1 MSKINALLANRDA
14 VVAFIGGYNA
24 EHNVPCP
31 SKVIAENFVA
41 VDIKKLLPL
50 LKEDGAIAS
59 EKGRYGGYM
68 TVDFANV
75 RAANKAEKKT
85 TPRAKKVKDP
95 EAAIVVAKKA
105 IKSAKSKV
113 KTETVIPDGADLAG
127 NVGGETVSTEEAQ
140 SHLEAVREIVKN
152 YKKKPVETEIEEE
165 EEDVKPLSFGPSE
178 DEIAQIE
185 EESDEEYDMLIN
197 DMNDIV
203 SRNAFSEA

>member
-1 MSKINALLANRDA
+1 MSKINALLANREA

-31 SKVIAENFVA
+31 SKVIAEKFVT

-75 RAANKAEKKT
+75 RAANKAEKKAA
-85 TPRAKKVKDP
+85 PRAKKVKDP

-113 KTETVIPDGADLAG
+113 KTETVIPEGADLAG
-127 NVGGETVSTEEAQ
+127 NVGVEAVPAEEAQ

-165 EEDVKPLSFGPSE
+165 EEDVQPLSFGPTD

-185 EESDEEYDMLIN
+185 EENDEEYDMLIN

-203 SRNAFSEA
+203 ARNAFSEA

>member
-1 MSKINALLANRDA
+1 
-14 VVAFIGGYNA
+14 
-24 EHNVPCP
+24 
-31 SKVIAENFVA
+31 

-95 EAAIVVAKKA
+95 EAAVVAKKPSKPRA
-105 IKSAKSKV
+105 TKS
-113 KTETVIPDGADLAG
+113 KTETVIPEGADLAG
-127 NVGGETVSTEEAQ
+127 NVGGETVPAEEAQ

-178 DEIAQIE
+178 EEINQIE

>member
-1 MSKINALLANRDA
+1 MSKINALLANREA

-75 RAANKAEKKT
+75 RAANKAEKKAA
-85 TPRAKKVKDP
+85 PRAKKVKDP

-113 KTETVIPDGADLAG
+113 KTETVIPEGADLAG
-127 NVGGETVSTEEAQ
+127 NVGGETVPTEEAQ

-178 DEIAQIE
+178 EEINQIE
-185 EESDEEYDMLIN
+185 EENDEEYDMLIN